1 MKHKRIIGDFIR
13 QYRDLC
19 ILSALSVLVAIA
31 YVFTSDLPEWFPF
44 AEELFALI
52 NALGL
57 AIVANCIFCF
67 FQVYLL
73 EQRERECVE
82 PVMSLSIEKILR
94 LISDPYER
102 IYHQKT
108 GKNLD
113 FDKIPKE
120 EMKTL
125 LEGVDPKAESGYKAV
140 SPDSKLVSPP
150 TYWVVYQH
158 IEKTRGEI
166 EQFIGLFGRYL
177 GGEEISLLMNIHKC
191 SYFTLITQ
199 LHNSGVLDKLTNLGP
214 LEDLVP
220 LQELYVQL
228 KNYGRK

>member
-13 QYRDLC
+13 QYKDLC
-19 ILSALSVLVAIA
+19 RLSALSVFVAIA
-31 YVFTSDLPEWFPF
+31 YVFTADLPEWFSF

-57 AIVANCIFCF
+57 AIIANCIFCF
-67 FQVYLL
+67 FQVYLP
-73 EQRERECVE
+73 ERRERECVE

-94 LISDPYER
+94 LIGEPYER

-125 LEGVDPKAESGYKAV
+125 LDGVDPKAESGYKAV
-140 SPDSKLVSPP
+140 SSDNRLVSPP
-150 TYWVVYQH
+150 TYWVIYQY
-158 IEKTRGEI
+158 IEKAQKEI
-166 EQFIGLFGRYL
+166 EQYIGLFGKYL
-177 GGEEISLLMNIHKC
+177 DAEKVSLLMSIHKC
-191 SYFTLITQ
+191 PYFSLITK

-214 LEDLVP
+214 SEDLVP
-220 LQELYVQL
+220 LQEFYIQL
-228 KNYGRK
+228 KNYDRK